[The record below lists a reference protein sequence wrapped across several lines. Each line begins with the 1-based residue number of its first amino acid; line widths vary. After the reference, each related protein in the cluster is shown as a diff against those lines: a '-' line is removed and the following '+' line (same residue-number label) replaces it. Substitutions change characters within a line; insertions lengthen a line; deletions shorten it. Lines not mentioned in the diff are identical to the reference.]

1 MKTFGKIQFGLVVW
15 LLACG
20 GAWAAPV
27 GPLLLQNIPNCQDT
41 GGQHL
46 NYNNTSGAVLCGTSS
61 GGGLPG
67 GTSGQVQYNNSGVF
81 GGFTASG
88 DATINTGTGAV
99 AVTQI
104 GGVSVNLGGAFST
117 SGAFTTAITV
127 TGATT
132 VTLPTSGVLLG
143 SLVAGTALSP
153 LTVTG
158 ATSGL
163 GTVAVIQASGS
174 NVPMIVQPSG
184 TGGFALQV
192 PDGAITGGNAL
203 GANAVS
209 LQTLRSASTQ
219 TATGTAA
226 FVMGRNNTA
235 TGSNA
240 VAMGASNQ
248 ATANNAVALGNT
260 VSVSGLQSGGW
271 GQNVTVTGA
280 NSFVFGNNISDR
292 GRQAIICFV
301 NGRILNDGDS
311 TSCLTTFKI
320 ATSSATPTRV
330 TSTAGTANVGDTLNN
345 VDNSVYAVRILCVA
359 RNVTTPGNYATWL
372 SDGGML
378 TRETGAAT
386 TVYTGTAA
394 PAILQTKGT
403 TTGWAIAV
411 AADTTNGGLSI
422 TVTGV
427 AATTINW
434 TCTIQSTE
442 VN

>member
-1 MKTFGKIQFGLVVW
+1 MMRFLF
-15 LLACG
+15 
-20 GAWAAPV
+20 
-27 GPLLLQNIPNCQDT
+27 LLLFFIGTAHAQIGPVPFSAFPNCLDT

-61 GGGLPG
+61 GGGIPG

-127 TGATT
+127 TGNTT

-184 TGGFALQV
+184 TGAFALQV
-192 PDGAITGGNAL
+192 PDGTTTGGNAL

-209 LQTLRSASTQ
+209 LQTLRTASTQ
-219 TATGTAA
+219 TAVGLAS
-226 FVMGRNNTA
+226 FVVGRNNTA
-235 TGSNA
+235 TGNNA
-240 VAMGASNQ
+240 VAMGVSSQ
-248 ATANNAVALGNT
+248 ATGNNAVAMGNT

-271 GQNVTVTGA
+271 GQNVTGTGA
-280 NSFVFGNNISDR
+280 NSFLFGNNIIDR

-301 NGRILNDGDS
+301 NGKISNDGDS
-311 TSCLTTFKI
+311 TSCLTTFKV
-320 ATSSATPTRV
+320 ATSNATPTRV
-330 TSTAGTANVGDTLNN
+330 TSNAAVAGAANVLNN

-359 RNVTTPGNYATWL
+359 RNVTTPGSYATWL